1 MPTTTPDDQKERIA
15 AEATEFMQWLLDALF
30 AAMEGNE
37 ECKHELQRAGREL
50 YATGVRLGDPNKP
63 GDELK
68 ALIDTFNMIPDASA
82 RAYLDMLWQVIP
94 AWAALDR

>member
-1 MPTTTPDDQKERIA
+1 MPTTFDDQNEKVA
-15 AEATEFMQWLLDALF
+15 AEATEFMQWLFDALF
-30 AAMEGNE
+30 AAKEGDE

-50 YATGVRLGDPNKP
+50 YAAGARLGDPNKP
-63 GDELK
+63 GDEFK
-68 ALIDTFNMIPDASA
+68 ALIDTYNMIPDSSA